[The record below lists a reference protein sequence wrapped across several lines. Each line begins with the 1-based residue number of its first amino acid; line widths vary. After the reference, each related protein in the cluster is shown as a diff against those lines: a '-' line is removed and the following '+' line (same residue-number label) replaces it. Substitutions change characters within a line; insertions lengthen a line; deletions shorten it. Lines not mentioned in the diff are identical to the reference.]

1 MNTKIIKLDIN
12 RRLYDKIVAKQ
23 DDTGSRFLLFQLLDG
38 AVPFNLTDRSVRV
51 YGVKPDGAVI
61 FNDLTVTHSAT
72 GFCLLELTNQ
82 MLAIAGTVKLELM
95 ITECDKKLTS
105 IPFEMEVIKKIN
117 SNDAVESSNEFRA
130 LLNALKEIDDWNK
143 EFADKSGKLEE
154 LYTPRLNE
162 LGSQLETMKRQ
173 KANQNDLE
181 VQKSRIDNLTKLGEG
196 STTGDA
202 ELQDVRVGSNGL
214 IYQNAGDAVREI
226 GKGKAIL
233 DNSIYISKIKGS
245 KVLKTQNMFN
255 YEKAQTGILR
265 SDGSVDT
272 SIFTNVTSE
281 FIEINND
288 IVKNYK
294 ASESCNICFYDIN
307 KNLLKFYSNQ
317 NYVSSVL
324 GAKYIRVSPL
334 ATSYKFMLASNIN
347 SLPSEF
353 IAPVRKELLSFELDE
368 NSTSINCIKEIIKTY
383 SNNLFDKN
391 NITKG
396 YSVSNTKGYLV
407 KNESYCSSDF
417 IEVIENTQ
425 YEITKGVNL
434 AFYDADCQYIS
445 GLSYSNGKI
454 FTTPQNCKY
463 CRISV
468 LLTEL
473 DMFMMA
479 INNLP
484 LTYEPYVKY
493 SFDESLFEFPF
504 NISHMENILKGKII
518 NCLGDSFTNTSIC
531 WHKHIADR
539 TGCIINNYGVSGSA
553 IASYSNP
560 YAETFVERYNSMT
573 SECDIVVV
581 FGGLND
587 AYTLSKGRITLGD
600 MNSTELTTFYGALKT
615 LCEGLIA
622 KYPDKLILA
631 LLPPNVIK
639 NAESGADTRYTKIN
653 EIVEAEKEVYTHY
666 GIPYLDLRTGSTIST
681 TDSHIS
687 LYNASPTN
695 LHWNEAGHKRAS
707 YPIQKFIESYTY

>member
-95 ITECDKKLTS
+95 ITEGDKKLTS

-162 LGSQLETMKRQ
+162 LGSQLDTMKQQ
-173 KANQNDLE
+173 KANQSDLDI
-181 VQKSRIDNLTKLGEG
+181 QKSRIDNLTKLGEG
-196 STTGDA
+196 SPTGEA
-202 ELQDVRVGSNGL
+202 ELQDIRVGANGL
-214 IYQNAGDAVREI
+214 VYQNAGDSVREI
-226 GKGKAIL
+226 GKGKGIL

-272 SIFTNVTSE
+272 SIITNVTSE

-294 ASESCNICFYDIN
+294 ASESCNICFYDNN
-307 KNLLKFYSNQ
+307 KNLLKYYSNQ
-317 NYVSSVL
+317 NYVSSVSE
-324 GAKYIRVSPL
+324 AKYIRVSPL

-425 YEITKGVNL
+425 YEISKGVNL

-445 GLSYSNGKI
+445 GLSYTNSKI

-468 LLTEL
+468 LLTDL

-479 INNLP
+479 KNNLP
-484 LTYEPYVKY
+484 LIYEPYVRY

-504 NISHMENILKGKII
+504 NIPHMKNILKGKII
-518 NCLGDSFTNTSIC
+518 NCLGDSFTNTAIC

-573 SECDIVVV
+573 SECDIVIVY
-581 FGGLND
+581 GGLND

-639 NAESGADTRYTKIN
+639 NAEGGADTRYTKIN
-653 EIVEAEKEVYTHY
+653 EIDEAEIEVFTHY
-666 GIPYLDLRTGSTIST
+666 GIPYFDLRTGSTIST
-681 TDSHIS
+681 TDAHIS

>member
-95 ITECDKKLTS
+95 ITEGDKKLTS

-162 LGSQLETMKRQ
+162 LGSQLEAMKQQ

-202 ELQDVRVGSNGL
+202 ELQDVRVGPNGL

-272 SIFTNVTSE
+272 SIITNVTSE

-294 ASESCNICFYDIN
+294 ASESCNICFYDNN
-307 KNLLKFYSNQ
+307 KNLLKYYSNQ
-317 NYVSSVL
+317 NYVSSVS

>member
-95 ITECDKKLTS
+95 ITEGDKKLTS

-468 LLTEL
+468 LLTDL

-504 NISHMENILKGKII
+504 NIPHMENILKGKII

>member
-95 ITECDKKLTS
+95 ITEGDKKLTS

>member
-95 ITECDKKLTS
+95 ITEGDKKLTS

-162 LGSQLETMKRQ
+162 LGSQLEAMKQQ

-202 ELQDVRVGSNGL
+202 ELQDVRVGPNGL

-518 NCLGDSFTNTSIC
+518 NCLGDSFTNTAIC

>member
-95 ITECDKKLTS
+95 ITEGDKKLTS

-196 STTGDA
+196 SPTGDT

>member
-1 MNTKIIKLDIN
+1 MKNESTRKVINVDKPNYVPLFEFKELDN
-12 RRLYDKIVAKQ
+12 
-23 DDTGSRFLLFQLLDG
+23 
-38 AVPFNLTDRSVRV
+38 
-51 YGVKPDGAVI
+51 AVI
-61 FNDLTVTHSAT
+61 RLSLFKASVEFDIT
-72 GFCLLELTNQ
+72 GQ
-82 MLAIAGTVKLELM
+82 TVKLGAKTSKGLKEQSEGFTINKNNLDIDLKNSILVPGTVEIDLELKDASGTM
-95 ITECDKKLTS
+95 TTASFFITVKSKVLNDK
-105 IPFEMEVIKKIN
+105 
-117 SNDAVESSNEFRA
+117 AVEGTNEFDTFTKTAAKIEEDYKGLRRIIIDENQA
-130 LLNALKEIDDWNK
+130 ANLQDQVNQTNA
-143 EFADKSGKLEE
+143 
-154 LYTPRLNE
+154 
-162 LGSQLETMKRQ
+162 QLDTMKQQ

-202 ELQDVRVGSNGL
+202 ELQDVRVGVNGL

-294 ASESCNICFYDIN
+294 ASESCNICFYGIN

-347 SLPSEF
+347 TLPTEF
-353 IAPVRKELLSFELDE
+353 IAPVRKELVPFELDK

-425 YEITKGVNL
+425 YEISKGVNL

-445 GLSYSNGKI
+445 GLSYTNSKI

-468 LLTEL
+468 LLTDL

-479 INNLP
+479 KNNLP
-484 LTYEPYVKY
+484 LIYEPYVRY

-504 NISHMENILKGKII
+504 NIPHMKNILKGKII
-518 NCLGDSFTNTSIC
+518 NCLGDSFTNTAIC

-615 LCEGLIA
+615 LSEGLIA

-681 TDSHIS
+681 TDAHIS